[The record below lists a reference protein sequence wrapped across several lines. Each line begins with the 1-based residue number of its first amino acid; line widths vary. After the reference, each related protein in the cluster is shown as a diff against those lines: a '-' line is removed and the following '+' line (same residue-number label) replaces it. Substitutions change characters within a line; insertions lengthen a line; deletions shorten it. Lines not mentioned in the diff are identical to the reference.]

1 MPTIKLNAHLSAV
14 LKSAPYVSDAPND
27 GITYGRKDSKWVPV
41 QTEIK
46 TENTQTIELLVD
58 EETSTLSANLIKAK
72 PVSDSRAITV
82 EIGLSPSNLNYTQP
96 NTKVYAKN
104 TDSNTFGWVSLPEPS
119 PARTVVAGTGILVA
133 EYGSTSDIVSLSQ
146 EVQNKLARIPD
157 LPTGDGNYALTCT
170 ITGGVPTFA
179 WTLAN

>member
-1 MPTIKLNAHLSAV
+1 MLTIKLNAHLSAI
-14 LKSAPYVSDAPND
+14 LKSAPYVTDAPND

-82 EIGLSPSNLNYTQP
+82 ETLVRDYNKLL
-96 NTKVYAKN
+96 A
-104 TDSNTFGWVSLPEPS
+104 SLRE
-119 PARTVVAGTGILVA
+119 AGIL
-133 EYGSTSDIVSLSQ
+133 DIEDVHYDYVTYDGIHLIAFGDDAS
-146 EVQNKLARIPD
+146 KLIV
-157 LPTGDGNYALTCT
+157 Y
-170 ITGGVPTFA
+170 
-179 WTLAN
+179 